1 MKKFKIG
8 DEEYSEEIN
17 TTYDQ
22 NQIIGDEPQALNSEW
37 SNSEPID
44 AKTGQDFLDIDLGEE
59 KFKSRK
65 QQQWYHATDQSYLD
79 DEPHENRKVVGETT
93 PINQLTNSEL
103 LDKRE
108 YMYGLGQSMGYLT
121 QIEEEMR
128 TRGIGGINWHKEDKK
143 EFEGESLNWKD
154 VYSSLDLTRNAVEDQ
169 DAVFKKCML
178 CGKLFTIDNSWSD
191 NEMENHV
198 KDEHAYALE
207 SLNKDG
213 TGVKHATRGVN
224 PNDPKYDLLK
234 FIYVSKSDCPICK
247 QYDGKVYHKDDPD
260 RPIIPR
266 LESGYSAGKGYA
278 GSNFTHPHC
287 KCKWTYVFNKSGEA
301 IANEFDLID
310 PVPFASMAKLAYDAI
325 KPTIMN
331 KLGIAEEIQQSTI
344 DRTKKIYGDGW
355 DKLNI
360 IQQEKLMV
368 DMLSKAVEVMK
379 KIDCDKCDEEF
390 WYDDYDDNSIDEAR
404 RQRDFHYTKE
414 HASNS
419 LAFEEFKEDEH
430 PRDDDG
436 KFGSG
441 GSSKNEETT
450 KLQNDIDNVLQKAW
464 DLGEDGKTR
473 TIGVSEDALGVNLS
487 PDYITNEPNPKFKVK
502 PSSDLISNDFDD
514 TRLDERSAY
523 HLMTMAFN
531 KKYAVGRT
539 TTVSDNDKYR
549 PTKFWIESYK
559 SMQVRSEYETDYST
573 AENTYTYT
581 PEWSYRLTL
590 HKSKRNPRTE
600 SQLFT
605 QKNIDDAIIKLR
617 TLEKFNSFTELESL
631 EDTMLIGRKSVD
643 VVGSVAG
650 KLADELEYLK
660 NIKAEESIAFEGGKG
675 SGRRG
680 HQKWMLTGEVGDM
693 CDVCMIITDRNDDGN
708 CILCGN

>member
-1 MKKFKIG
+1 
-8 DEEYSEEIN
+8 
-17 TTYDQ
+17 
-22 NQIIGDEPQALNSEW
+22 
-37 SNSEPID
+37 
-44 AKTGQDFLDIDLGEE
+44 
-59 KFKSRK
+59 
-65 QQQWYHATDQSYLD
+65 
-79 DEPHENRKVVGETT
+79 
-93 PINQLTNSEL
+93 
-103 LDKRE
+103 
-108 YMYGLGQSMGYLT
+108 
-121 QIEEEMR
+121 
-128 TRGIGGINWHKEDKK
+128 
-143 EFEGESLNWKD
+143 
-154 VYSSLDLTRNAVEDQ
+154 
-169 DAVFKKCML
+169 
-178 CGKLFTIDNSWSD
+178 
-191 NEMENHV
+191 
-198 KDEHAYALE
+198 
-207 SLNKDG
+207 
-213 TGVKHATRGVN
+213 
-224 PNDPKYDLLK
+224 
-234 FIYVSKSDCPICK
+234 
-247 QYDGKVYHKDDPD
+247 
-260 RPIIPR
+260 
-266 LESGYSAGKGYA
+266 
-278 GSNFTHPHC
+278 
-287 KCKWTYVFNKSGEA
+287 
-301 IANEFDLID
+301 
-310 PVPFASMAKLAYDAI
+310 
-325 KPTIMN
+325 
-331 KLGIAEEIQQSTI
+331 
-344 DRTKKIYGDGW
+344 
-355 DKLNI
+355 
-360 IQQEKLMV
+360 
-368 DMLSKAVEVMK
+368 MLSKAVEVMK

-502 PSSDLISNDFDD
+502 PSPDLISDDFGD
-514 TRLDERSAY
+514 TRLDERSVY

-531 KKYAVGRT
+531 KKYAMGRT

-549 PTKFWIESYK
+549 PKKFWIESYK
-559 SMQVRSEYETDYST
+559 SMQVRSDYETDYST

-680 HQKWMLTGEVGDM
+680 HQKWMLSGEAGDM
-693 CDVCMIITDRNDDGN
+693 CDVCMIITDRNDEGK